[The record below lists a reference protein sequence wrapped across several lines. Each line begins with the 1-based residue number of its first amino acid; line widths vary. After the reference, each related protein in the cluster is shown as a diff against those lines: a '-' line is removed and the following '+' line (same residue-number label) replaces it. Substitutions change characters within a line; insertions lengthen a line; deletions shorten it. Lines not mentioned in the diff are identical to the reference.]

1 LECAGEVLDIGP
13 NVTNVNRGDRVLA
26 FSRFN
31 AWAQQI
37 VCKKDV
43 VFKIPNEMTFREAA
57 GFGMAYITAYILLF
71 ELGQL
76 RQGQTLFFHSAGGGV
91 GVALTQLSK
100 LVNNLTVIATASR
113 HKFDVLKNH
122 IHYLFEHDIDYT
134 EDIKKIC
141 PEGIDLILDCMG
153 GDDCERGLNLLKF
166 NGKYIMYGMSSV
178 LSWNIKN
185 LFGITKGLS
194 QWWQND
200 KVSLKRLFEDSKS
213 VHGFNL
219 FQLLHR
225 NGGTI
230 DTRRYIG
237 DILQKLF
244 NLYEAGKIKPV
255 VDSVYTF
262 EQVNNAISQLTERKN
277 IGKVILEPFSNIKP
291 DKVKKF
297 KETQKKINHTSEE
310 HSSPETSGPDD
321 DNEDK
326 IQHSDGEH
334 A

>member
-1 LECAGEVLDIGP
+1 IGS

-26 FSRFN
+26 LCRFN
-31 AWAQQI
+31 AWTEQ
-37 VCKKDV
+37 VMCKKDL

-57 GFGMAYITAYILLF
+57 GFGVSYITAYILLF

-76 RQGQTLFFHSAGGGV
+76 RSGQTLFFHSAGGGV

-100 LVNNLTVIATASR
+100 LVNNLTVIATASP

-141 PEGIDLILDCMG
+141 PEGIDLILDCMA
-153 GDDCERGLNLLKF
+153 GDDCERGLNLLKL
-166 NGKYIMYGMSSV
+166 NGKYIMYGTSSA
-178 LSWNIKN
+178 LTWDTKN
-185 LFGITKGLS
+185 FFGITKGLS

-200 KVSLKRLFEDSKS
+200 KVSIKRLFEDSKS

-225 NGGTI
+225 NGGSA

-237 DILQKLF
+237 DILQKVFSLF
-244 NLYEAGKIKPV
+244 KAGKIKPV

-262 EQVNNAISQLTERKN
+262 EQVNDAISQLTERKN
-277 IGKVILEPFSNIKP
+277 IGKVIIEPFSNSKP
-291 DKVKKF
+291 EKVKKL
-297 KETQKKINHTSEE
+297 KPPSQKKSNHTSEE
-310 HSSPETSGPDD
+310 QSSPETSGPDEDND
-321 DNEDK
+321 DK
-326 IQHSDGEH
+326 TQHSEGEH